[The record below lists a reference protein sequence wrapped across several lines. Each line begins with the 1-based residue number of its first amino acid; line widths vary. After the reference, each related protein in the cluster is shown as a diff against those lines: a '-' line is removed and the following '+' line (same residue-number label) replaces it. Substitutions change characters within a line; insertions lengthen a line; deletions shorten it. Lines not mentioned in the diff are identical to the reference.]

1 MSFDGSSTHQGYTRL
16 PIFLLLVLGF
26 TGTILYT
33 LLEDEVSVAKEHIK
47 RLEYLPPSDLDLA
60 DQTFSVSLDRC
71 VCVWCVLCG
80 CVLCAVCVLCLVCVI
95 LCAVCCVRVV
105 CCVCTVSGMSGV
117 GVRALFLLLLL

>member
-1 MSFDGSSTHQGYTRL
+1 MLSFDGSSTHQGYTRL

-80 CVLCAVCVLCLVCVI
+80 QWAVCCVGVCCVLFVYCVLCA
-95 LCAVCCVRVV
+95 
-105 CCVCTVSGMSGV
+105 
-117 GVRALFLLLLL
+117 